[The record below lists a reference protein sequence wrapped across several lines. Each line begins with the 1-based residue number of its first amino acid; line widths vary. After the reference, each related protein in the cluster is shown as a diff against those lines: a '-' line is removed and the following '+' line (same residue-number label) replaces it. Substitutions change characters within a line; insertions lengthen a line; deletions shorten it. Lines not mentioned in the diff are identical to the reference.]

1 MIRLAGAPV
10 YRLPLRGSPYL
21 SDLERCL
28 DMSPARVMFVFRNV
42 TEKLPPA
49 VALAVFEV
57 KS

>member
-1 MIRLAGAPV
+1 MMLAGAPV

-57 KS
+57 MS

>member
-1 MIRLAGAPV
+1 MMRLAGAPV

-21 SDLERCL
+21 RYLKRCIGIG
-28 DMSPARVMFVFRNV
+28 PARVMFVFRNV

-57 KS
+57 MS